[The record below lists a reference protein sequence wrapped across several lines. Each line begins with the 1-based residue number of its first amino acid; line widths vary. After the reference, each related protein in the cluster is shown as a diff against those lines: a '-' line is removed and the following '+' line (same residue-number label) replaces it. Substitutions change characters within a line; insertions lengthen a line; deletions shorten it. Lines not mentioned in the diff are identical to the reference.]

1 MVVSFGP
8 DVDLADQKT
17 TMPTG
22 RTLIDRCGGMLNRAI
37 SLFIMFLCAWGAH
50 AELLHS
56 SSPDVL
62 RGFEEADWIHVEV
75 TGGQKLSVS
84 GQMLCSGAGKPVLN
98 AMACAVRFVGAD
110 GQPFSSGMLAS
121 TKCWG
126 EYFYVNGTVEESVF
140 TRDILIPE
148 NAEKAEI
155 KIFKVEGKHVCRVGN
170 LKVEQ
175 NKVTFHR
182 SMISR
187 FLSAGPIGL
196 VSLRFLAFFGIA
208 LLLYYLM
215 PLQARPWALLVFSIL
230 FYAMFSLK
238 ALAFLLASLVSIYLA
253 GLALQKGRW
262 RRVVLL
268 VVLTFNL
275 SLLVAVKYGSSLFG
289 GWSVIVPLGISFYTL
304 QALSYC
310 IDVYRG
316 DCSAERNP
324 FRLMLFLSFF
334 PIIMQGPI
342 SRYAQ
347 LGGQLSVPQRF
358 SEDNLREGLQLM
370 LWGYFKKMVIADRAA
385 IVVNLVFAPGSD
397 FAGVSVLVAVI
408 LYSVQIYA
416 DFSGCVDIC
425 CGVAQTFG
433 IKLVNNFNHPYF
445 SESVAEF
452 WRRWHISLSSWL
464 KDYLYIPLGGNR
476 HGAFRKYLNV
486 LIVFSVSGLWHGTGM
501 TFFVWGIL
509 HGVYQIIGAA
519 SCPVR
524 KAMCRVLAIDENCFA
539 SRMWRM
545 AWTFFAVT
553 FAWIFFRA
561 ASLPDA
567 VRVIRQVCV
576 FNPWTLTQGAL
587 LKLGLDCTEWIVLL
601 LAIAVLWTVSLLQE
615 RLRIRSALQRQP
627 IWFRW
632 SVAVLGVIVTVT
644 LGVYGPGYSASQ
656 FIYMQF

>member
-1 MVVSFGP
+1 MMETDEEGVEVRSTFDG
-8 DVDLADQKT
+8 VE
-17 TMPTG
+17 
-22 RTLIDRCGGMLNRAI
+22 RSRGMRNRI
-37 SLFIMFLCAWGAH
+37 LSLVTVFLFAWGAH
-50 AELLHS
+50 AELLYS
-56 SSPDVL
+56 SSQDAL
-62 RGFEEADWIHVEV
+62 KSFEETDWIQIEV
-75 TGGQKLSVS
+75 TGGRKLSVS
-84 GQMLCSGAGKPVLN
+84 GQVLCSGTGKQVMN
-98 AMACAVRFVGAD
+98 AMACAVRFVGDD
-110 GQPFSSGMLAS
+110 GRTCSSGMLPS
-121 TKCWG
+121 SERWG
-126 EYFYVNGTVEESVF
+126 EYFYVNGTIEESVF
-140 TRDILIPE
+140 TRGVLIPD
-148 NAEKAEI
+148 KAKKAAI
-155 KIFKVEGKHVCRVGN
+155 KLFKVEGKHVCRVRN
-170 LKVEQ
+170 FKLEE

-182 SMISR
+182 SVIFR

-196 VSLRFLAFFGIA
+196 VSLRFLAFIGVA

-215 PLQARPWALLVFSIL
+215 PFSARPWGLLFFSIL
-230 FYAMFSLK
+230 FYAVFSLK
-238 ALAFLLASLVSIYLA
+238 ALVFLLSSLVSIYLA
-253 GLALQKGRW
+253 GLAMQKGRL
-262 RRVVLL
+262 RGGVLFS
-268 VVLTFNL
+268 VLTFNL
-275 SLLVAVKYGSSLFG
+275 GLLVTVKYGSSLFD
-289 GWSVIVPLGISFYTL
+289 GWSIIVPLGISFYTL

-316 DCSAERNP
+316 DCQAERNP

-347 LGGQLSVPQRF
+347 LGSQLSIPQRF

-385 IVVNLVFAPGSD
+385 IAVNSVFAPGSD
-397 FAGVSVLVAVI
+397 FAGVSVLVAAI

-445 SESVAEF
+445 SQSVAEF

-476 HGAFRKYLNV
+476 RGAFRKYLNV
-486 LIVFSVSGLWHGTGM
+486 LIVFAVSGLWHGTGM

-519 SCPVR
+519 SRSIRMVV
-524 KAMCRVLAIDENCFA
+524 CRVLAIDEDCFA
-539 SRMWRM
+539 SRMWRTV
-545 AWTFFAVT
+545 WTFLAVT
-553 FAWIFFRA
+553 FAWIFFRS
-561 ASLPDA
+561 ASLQDA
-567 VRVIRQVCV
+567 GRIIRQACV
-576 FNPWTLTQGAL
+576 FNPWTVTQGAL

-601 LAIAVLWTVSLLQE
+601 LAIAVLWTVSLIQE
-615 RLRIRSALQRQP
+615 RLRIRSVLQRQP

-632 SVAVLGVIVTVT
+632 SIAILGVIVTVT